1 MGWGGYYEYF
11 YISNNARL
19 DGGSVDRSRVKGAG
33 SAAGKPRSRFREVG
47 RQAKGPFIFTYC
59 PPLRRRLVLPGH
71 LWKKSSTILVA

>member
-19 DGGSVDRSRVKGAG
+19 DGGSVDRSRVKG
-33 SAAGKPRSRFREVG
+33 
-47 RQAKGPFIFTYC
+47 YC